1 MSKINFKI
9 ESVQDKTFT
18 LGIYDIQE
26 TLISLTTKAND
37 GTISNSDINLPTY
50 QGATNASN
58 GVSGLVPAAPSADS
72 DKFLKGD
79 GTWSELTLPSNYQ
92 GATLSASG
100 VAGLVPAATSAQKDS
115 FLKGDGTWATIT
127 LPDGATAS
135 EIQTGTVTTAKTVSP
150 KILHDYV
157 VGEVASGVAGLV
169 NSAPATLDTLNELAT
184 ALGNDP
190 NFATT
195 ISGQIGGKLDAS
207 SADYVKSLS
216 ISGQTITVTKGDNT
230 TGTLTTQDTT
240 YSAGTGLDLSG
251 TTFSVAS
258 TAGTSTLAWN
268 SEVTLGT
275 VGGLAIKAKLPV
287 NPDTHKT
294 THLYAGSSGA
304 TANAATTTNTT
315 TFLTVV
321 DDTTASNSIQITGSG
336 GTSVTAA
343 AGVITIDT
351 PEISSITN
359 AQIDAM
365 FA

>member
-1 MSKINFKI
+1 MSTVAHNFIDLNGLKYYHNQLKEI
-9 ESVQDKTFT
+9 FLKEYK
-18 LGIYDIQE
+18 
-26 TLISLTTKAND
+26 
-37 GTISNSDINLPTY
+37 
-50 QGATNASN
+50 GATAVAD
-58 GVSGLVPAAPSADS
+58 GEGGFVPPALSADR
-72 DKFLKGD
+72 DKF
-79 GTWSELTLPSNYQ
+79 
-92 GATLSASG
+92 
-100 VAGLVPAATSAQKDS
+100 
-115 FLKGDGTWATIT
+115 FKGDGTWATIT
-127 LPDGATAS
+127 LPSGATAQ
-135 EIQTGTVTTAKTVSP
+135 ELTAGTNTTAKTVSP

-157 VGEVASGVAGLV
+157 VGAVNSGVAGLV
-169 NSAPATLDTLNELAT
+169 NSAPAALDTLNELAT

-207 SADYVKSLS
+207 SANYVKSLS

-240 YSAGTGLDLSG
+240 YSAGTGLSLSG
-251 TTFSVAS
+251 TTFSVSS

-294 THLYAGSSGA
+294 THIYVGSSGA

-321 DDTTASNSIQITGSG
+321 DDTTASDSIQITGSG
-336 GTSVTAA
+336 GASVTAA
-343 AGVITIDT
+343 AGVITIDV
-351 PEISSITN
+351 PEVSSITN

>member
-1 MSKINFKI
+1 MSTVAHNFIDLNGLKYYHN
-9 ESVQDKTFT
+9 Q
-18 LGIYDIQE
+18 L
-26 TLISLTTKAND
+26 KANFLK
-37 GTISNSDINLPTY
+37 NY
-50 QGATNASN
+50 KGATASAN
-58 GVSGLVPAAPSADS
+58 GEAGFVPVALIADK

-79 GTWSELTLPSNYQ
+79 GTWASITLPSGTTAAELQ
-92 GATLSASG
+92 SG
-100 VAGLVPAATSAQKDS
+100 SN
-115 FLKGDGTWATIT
+115 
-127 LPDGATAS
+127 
-135 EIQTGTVTTAKTVSP
+135 TTAKTVSP

-157 VGEVASGVAGLV
+157 VGAVNTGIAGLV
-169 NSAPATLDTLNELAT
+169 NSAPTTLDTLNELAT

-195 ISGQIGGKLDAS
+195 ISGQIGSKLDAS
-207 SADYVKSLS
+207 SANYVKSLS

-251 TTFSVAS
+251 TTFSVTS

-268 SEVTLGT
+268 TEVTLGT
-275 VGGLAIKAKLPV
+275 VGGLAIKAKLPT
-287 NPDTHKT
+287 NPNTHKT
-294 THLYAGSSGA
+294 THIYAGASGA

-343 AGVITIDT
+343 EGVITIDT
-351 PEISSITN
+351 PSFSTISNSE
-359 AQIDAM
+359 IDAM